1 MKVFLTGATGY
12 VGHQLAI
19 DLAGKGYTVHALVR
33 NLNSNTIPIHDNIK
47 IHKGDIDNYKTVLQV
62 MSGCH
67 YVFHVAAFTD
77 LRCEDLNPFYKVN
90 VEGTKNV
97 LEAAMVSGV
106 ERFVFTSTLSV
117 YGPSLKHVPIN
128 ELQPRLTSYSNH
140 YELTKSVAEKMV
152 ESYSDKGLHT
162 LILNVTKVYGP
173 GVDRF
178 SNGVNRLIE
187 ILKRKR
193 YLLIP
198 SKCNVVSNYV
208 FIDDV
213 IKGHILALN
222 HGKGGEKYIIGGE
235 NLSYNQL
242 FKTIVN
248 VSKSNIKLL
257 KVNYVLTKAVANI
270 LGAIMRVFGL
280 NSDLSPKILD
290 ALFTYRMSTSRK
302 AIIDLNYRITSF
314 EEGLCKTIQFLNSKT
329 SIKNETLCLNNRS

>member
-19 DLAGKGYTVHALVR
+19 DLANQGYTVHALVR
-33 NLNSNTIPIHDNIK
+33 NINSKTIPDHDNIK
-47 IHKGDIDNYKTVLQV
+47 IYQGDIDDDKTVLQV
-62 MSGCH
+62 MSGCP

-77 LRCEDLNPFYKVN
+77 LRCKDLDRFYKVN

-97 LEAAMVSGV
+97 LEAAMANGV

-117 YGPSLKHVPIN
+117 YGPSLEDVPIN
-128 ELQPRLTSYSNH
+128 ELQPRLTSYSNY
-140 YELTKSVAEKMV
+140 YELTKSIAEKMV
-152 ESYSDKGLHT
+152 ESYCEKGLHT

-187 ILKRKR
+187 IMKRKR

-198 SKCNVVSNYV
+198 SKCHVVSNYV

-222 HGKGGEKYIIGGE
+222 HGKCGEKYIIGGE

-242 FKTIVN
+242 FETIIN
-248 VSKSNIKLL
+248 LSHSNIRLL
-257 KVNYVLTKAVANI
+257 KVNYILTRKIANI
-270 LGAIMRVFGL
+270 LGGLMRMFGL
-280 NSDLSPKILD
+280 NSNISSKVLD
-290 ALFTYRMSTSRK
+290 V
-302 AIIDLNYRITSF
+302 ITQISY
-314 EEGLCKTIQFLNSKT
+314 LV
-329 SIKNETLCLNNRS
+329 

>member
-19 DLAGKGYTVHALVR
+19 DLARQGYIVNALVR
-33 NLNSNTIPIHDNIK
+33 NLNSKTIPNHNNIK
-47 IHKGDIDNYKTVLQV
+47 IHKGDIDDYKTVLQV
-62 MSGCH
+62 MNGCR

-77 LRCEDLNPFYKVN
+77 IRCEDVNLFYKVN

-97 LEAAMVSGV
+97 LEAAMVNNI

-117 YGPSLKHVPIN
+117 YGPSLKNVPIN

-140 YELTKSVAEKMV
+140 YELTKSIAEKMV
-152 ESYSDKGLHT
+152 ESFSRKGLHT

-222 HGKGGEKYIIGGE
+222 HGKCGEKYIIGGE

-242 FKTIVN
+242 FRTIIN
-248 VSKSNIKLL
+248 ITKSNIKLL
-257 KVNYVLTKAVANI
+257 KVNYTLTKTITNI
-270 LGAIMRVFGL
+270 LGVLMRMFGL
-280 NSDLSPKILD
+280 NSNLSPKVLD
-290 ALFTYRMSTSRK
+290 ALFTYRMSTSQK
-302 AIIDLNYRITSF
+302 AIIDLNYRITCF
-314 EEGLCKTIQFLNSKT
+314 EKGICKTIHFLNC
-329 SIKNETLCLNNRS
+329 KNTR